1 MKTTTVKKI
10 LCRRIIVK
18 YQLIST
24 LIAGVII
31 MSCNSTDNPFFSEWD
46 TPFMVP
52 PFDLIK
58 VEHYLPA
65 LKEGIERQKVEIA
78 AIVNSSEQPD
88 FSNTI
93 EAFEA
98 SGRFLERVE
107 NVFDNISGTDAT
119 DELDNIEEAYSSIK
133 SDHRSDILL
142 DEKLFARIKVVYEK
156 TERERL
162 TVEQSTLLNKIYQD
176 FSRNGA
182 NLESRDKQEL
192 REINDELALLKI
204 EFGQNIRKEN
214 NSWEIVLEDEADLVG
229 LPKRVRQFA
238 AQLANE
244 RNQPGK
250 WLFTLDKPS
259 WIPFLQYSSRRDL
272 REKIYNAYINRGDNN
287 NQLDNK
293 ERLVKIINLRIRR
306 SELLGYETYAD
317 YVLERSMAG
326 NPKAVYDLLD
336 KLWQPALKRAHA
348 EAVEIQQLIDQE
360 GGGFKLQSWDWWY
373 YSEKIRQAKYNID
386 ETQLRSYFEINN
398 VRQGAFLVA
407 NRLFGITFTE
417 RTDLPIYHP
426 EVKTFEVKEADG
438 RHLGILY
445 TDYHPRQGK
454 QVGAWCNGFRS
465 QSNRKG
471 NWVSPVAIN
480 VCNFSRPT
488 RELPALLSF
497 YEVTTLFHEFG
508 HALHGLLRNRVYTN
522 QLMPRDFVELPSQ
535 IMENWAME
543 PEVLREYA
551 IHYESGE
558 VIPEELIEKITK
570 SRLHN
575 QGFEMVEYLAASFLD
590 LDWHILTEV
599 GQRDPNEFENASF
612 AKMELLPEIISR
624 YRSPYFNHI
633 FSGGYS
639 AGYYSYI
646 WAATL
651 DADAFQAFKDT
662 DLYNPELAAKYR
674 KYILGLSGT
683 EDVAVTYRRFRGRD
697 AEIEPL
703 LLRRGLLNEH

>member
-1 MKTTTVKKI
+1 MKIRTAGKI
-10 LCRRIIVK
+10 LYRRLIVK
-18 YQLIST
+18 YQLISI

-31 MSCNSTDNPFFSEWD
+31 MSCNSTDNPLFSEWD
-46 TPFMVP
+46 TPFQVP

-93 EAFEA
+93 AAFEA
-98 SGRFLERVE
+98 SGQFLKRVE
-107 NVFDNISGTDAT
+107 NVFNNISGTDAT
-119 DELDNIEEAYSSIK
+119 DELDKIKETFSPIK

-142 DEKLFARIKVVYEK
+142 NEKLFARIKVVYEK
-156 TERERL
+156 TDRERL
-162 TVEQSTLLNKIYQD
+162 TVEQNTLLNKIYQD

-182 NLESRDKQEL
+182 NLELQDKQEL
-192 REINDELALLKI
+192 RKINAELALLKM

-214 NSWEIVLEDEADLVG
+214 NNWEIVLENEADLAG
-229 LPKRVRQFA
+229 LPERVRQSA

-259 WIPFLQYSSRRDL
+259 WIPFLQYSQRRDL
-272 REKIYNAYINRGDNN
+272 REKIYRAYINRGDNN
-287 NQLDNK
+287 DHLDNK

-306 SELLGYETYAD
+306 SELLGYDTYAD

-336 KLWQPALKRAHA
+336 KLWQPALKRAQT
-348 EAVEIQQLIDQE
+348 EATEFQQLIDQE

-373 YSEKIRQAKYNID
+373 YSEKIRQAKYDLD

-398 VRQGAFLVA
+398 VLQGAFLVA

-417 RTDLPIYHP
+417 LTDLPIYHP

-438 RHLGILY
+438 KHLGILY

-454 QVGAWCNGFRS
+454 QVGAWCSSFRS
-465 QSNRKG
+465 QSNRD
-471 NWVSPVAIN
+471 NEWVNPVAIN

-488 RELPALLSF
+488 GELPALLSF

-543 PEVLREYA
+543 PEVLRDYA
-551 IHYESGE
+551 IHYETGE
-558 VIPEELIEKITK
+558 VIPEKLIEKITE

-590 LDWHILTEV
+590 MDWHTLTDV
-599 GQRDPNEFENASF
+599 VTRDPIEFENASF
-612 AKMELLPEIISR
+612 VKMGLMPEIISR

-683 EDVAVTYRRFRGRD
+683 EDVALTYRRFRGRD

-703 LLRRGLLNEH
+703 LLRRGLLNE

>member
-1 MKTTTVKKI
+1 
-10 LCRRIIVK
+10 
-18 YQLIST
+18 
-24 LIAGVII
+24 
-31 MSCNSTDNPFFSEWD
+31 MSCNSTDNPLFSEWD
-46 TPFMVP
+46 TPFQVP

-93 EAFEA
+93 AAFEA
-98 SGRFLERVE
+98 SGQFLKRVE
-107 NVFDNISGTDAT
+107 NVFNNISGTDAT
-119 DELDNIEEAYSSIK
+119 DELDKIKETFSPIK

-142 DEKLFARIKVVYEK
+142 NEKLFARIKVVYEK
-156 TERERL
+156 TDRERL
-162 TVEQSTLLNKIYQD
+162 TVEQNTLLNKIYQD

-182 NLESRDKQEL
+182 NLELQDKQEL
-192 REINDELALLKI
+192 RKINAELALLKM

-214 NSWEIVLEDEADLVG
+214 NNWEIVLENEADLAG
-229 LPKRVRQFA
+229 LPERVRQSA

-259 WIPFLQYSSRRDL
+259 WIPFLQYSQRRDL
-272 REKIYNAYINRGDNN
+272 REKIYRAYINRGDNN
-287 NQLDNK
+287 DHLDNK

-306 SELLGYETYAD
+306 SELLGYDTYAD

-336 KLWQPALKRAHA
+336 KLWQPALKRAQT
-348 EAVEIQQLIDQE
+348 EATEFQQLIDQE

-373 YSEKIRQAKYNID
+373 YSEKIRQAKYDLD

-398 VRQGAFLVA
+398 VLQGAFLVA

-417 RTDLPIYHP
+417 LTDLPIYHP

-438 RHLGILY
+438 KHLGILY

-454 QVGAWCNGFRS
+454 QVGAWCSSFRS
-465 QSNRKG
+465 QSNRD
-471 NWVSPVAIN
+471 NEWVNPVAIN

-488 RELPALLSF
+488 GELPALLSF

-543 PEVLREYA
+543 PEVLRDYA
-551 IHYESGE
+551 IHYETGE
-558 VIPEELIEKITK
+558 VIPEKLIEKITE

-590 LDWHILTEV
+590 MDWHTLTDV
-599 GQRDPNEFENASF
+599 VTRDPIEFENASF
-612 AKMELLPEIISR
+612 VKMGLMPEIISR

-683 EDVAVTYRRFRGRD
+683 EDVALTYRRFRGRD

-703 LLRRGLLNEH
+703 LLRRGLLNE

>member
-1 MKTTTVKKI
+1 
-10 LCRRIIVK
+10 
-18 YQLIST
+18 
-24 LIAGVII
+24 
-31 MSCNSTDNPFFSEWD
+31 SEWD
-46 TPFMVP
+46 TPFKVP

-58 VEHYLPA
+58 VDHYLPA
-65 LKEGIERQKVEIA
+65 LKEGIEQQKVEIA
-78 AIVNSSEQPD
+78 AIINSTEQPD

-98 SGRFLERVE
+98 SGRSLERVE
-107 NVFDNISGTDAT
+107 NVFNNISGTDAT
-119 DELDNIEEAYSSIK
+119 DELDNIEETFSPIK

-142 DEKLFARIKVVYEK
+142 NEKLFARIKVVFEN
-156 TERERL
+156 TDSARL
-162 TVEQSTLLNKIYQD
+162 TDEQNTLLNKIFQD

-182 NLESRDKQEL
+182 NLESQDKQEL
-192 REINDELALLKI
+192 RKINAELALLKM

-214 NSWEIVLEDEADLVG
+214 NNWEIVLENEADLAG
-229 LPKRVRQFA
+229 LPERVRQSA

-244 RNQPGK
+244 RSQPGK

-259 WIPFLQYSSRRDL
+259 WIPFLQYSQRRDL
-272 REKIYNAYINRGDNN
+272 REKIYRAYINRGDNN
-287 NQLDNK
+287 DQLDNK
-293 ERLVKIINLRIRR
+293 EYLVKIINLRIRR

-336 KLWQPALKRAHA
+336 QLWQPALKRAQA
-348 EAVEIQQLIDQE
+348 EATELQELIDQE

-373 YSEKIRQAKYNID
+373 YSEKIRQAKYNLD

-417 RTDLPIYHP
+417 HTDLPIYHP

-445 TDYHPRQGK
+445 TDYYPRQGK
-454 QVGAWCNGFRS
+454 QVGAWCSGFRS
-465 QSNRKG
+465 QSNRHE

-488 RELPALLSF
+488 GELPALLSS

-551 IHYESGE
+551 IHYETGE
-558 VIPEELIEKITK
+558 VIPEELIEKITE

-590 LDWHILTEV
+590 MDWHTLVET
-599 GQRDPNEFENASF
+599 GQRDPNEFENSSF

-651 DADAFQAFKDT
+651 DADAFQAFKET

-703 LLRRGLLNEH
+703 LVRRGLLKEQ